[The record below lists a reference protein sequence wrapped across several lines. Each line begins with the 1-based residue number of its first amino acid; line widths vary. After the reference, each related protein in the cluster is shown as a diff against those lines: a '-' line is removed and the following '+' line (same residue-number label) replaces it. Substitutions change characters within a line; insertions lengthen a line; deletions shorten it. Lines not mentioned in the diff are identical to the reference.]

1 MNLSSEDL
9 KDKIQN
15 CQDMMNYIME
25 NHGYD
30 IMDLVDEIRYEKCK
44 YEFALKCKQE

>member
-1 MNLSSEDL
+1 
-9 KDKIQN
+9 
-15 CQDMMNYIME
+15 MMNYIME